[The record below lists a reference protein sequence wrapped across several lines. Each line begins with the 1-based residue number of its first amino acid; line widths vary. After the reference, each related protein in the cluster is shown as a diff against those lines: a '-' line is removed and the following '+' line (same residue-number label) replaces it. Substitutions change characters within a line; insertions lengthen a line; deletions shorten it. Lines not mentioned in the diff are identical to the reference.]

1 MTRLPPKSTL
11 SPYTTLFRS
20 GANDRRIS
28 RFENQHPVPNGMS
41 YNSYLL
47 LDEKT
52 VLLDT
57 VDKAVGDLFLENLHA
72 ALKGRELDYLII
84 HHMEPDHCALIPRI
98 LELYPQV
105 KVAGSQK
112 TFGMIQQFFGLDL
125 AERAMVMKESD
136 TLATGRHT
144 LRFLMAPMVHW
155 PEVMVTYDETNKWLF
170 TADAFGTFGAINGN
184 LYADE
189 YNVDFD
195 LLPELRRYYTN
206 VVGKYGRQVLAL
218 LEKVAKLEVEMILPL
233 HGPILRQD
241 LDYYFDKYNKWASY
255 TPEEKGIV
263 IAYGSIYGN
272 TEKAAELLAA
282 KLADRGE
289 KNILVYDVSAWHPS
303 YILSE
308 SFRFDR
314 LVFAC
319 STYNMEIFPSMEM
332 LLLELKGHNMQNR
345 AVAVIENG
353 SWAPQSGKK
362 MREILAEM
370 KDMRLLESEISIR
383 SAMKAA
389 DEEALDA
396 LADLIVAA

>member
-1 MTRLPPKSTL
+1 MQNIRKISDDLL
-11 SPYTTLFRS
+11 YI

-28 RFENQHPVPNGMS
+28 RFENQHPVPNGMA

-52 VLLDT
+52 VLFDT
-57 VDKAVGDLFLENLHA
+57 VDKAVGELFLENLRVG
-72 ALKGRELDYLII
+72 LDGRGLDYLIVQ
-84 HHMEPDHCALIPRI
+84 HMEPDHCALIPRI
-98 LELYPQV
+98 LERYPHV
-105 KVAGSQK
+105 KVIGSQK

-125 AERAMVMKESD
+125 AERAMVMKEGD
-136 TLATGRHT
+136 TLQTGAHT

-155 PEVMVTYDETNKWLF
+155 PEVMVIYDETSKRLF
-170 TADAFGTFGAINGN
+170 SADAFGAFGAINGN

-195 LLPELRRYYTN
+195 LLSEARRYYTN
-206 VVGKYGRQVLAL
+206 IVGKYGRQVLAL

-241 LDYYFDKYNKWASY
+241 FHYYIEKYSKWASY

-282 KLADRGE
+282 KLADRGQ
-289 KNILVYDVSAWHPS
+289 KNIVVFDVSAWHPS

-308 SFRFDR
+308 CFRFDR
-314 LVFAC
+314 LVFA
-319 STYNMEIFPSMEM
+319 SATYNMEIYPPMET

-362 MREILAEM
+362 MRELLAEM
-370 KDMRLLESEISIR
+370 KDMRILESEISIK
-383 SAMKAA
+383 SAMAAA
-389 DEEALDA
+389 DAEALDA
-396 LADLIVAA
+396 LVELIVAA

>member
-1 MTRLPPKSTL
+1 MHNIRKITDDLI
-11 SPYTTLFRS
+11 YI
-20 GANDRRIS
+20 GANDRRIT

-57 VDKAVGDLFLENLHA
+57 VDKAVGELFLENLHV
-72 ALKGRELDYLII
+72 ALSGRSLDYMVIQ
-84 HHMEPDHCALIPRI
+84 HMEPDHCALIPRI
-98 LELYPQV
+98 LELHPQV
-105 KVAGSQK
+105 RVVGSQK

-125 AERAMVMKESD
+125 ADRAMVMKEND
-136 TLATGRHT
+136 TLQTGTHT

-155 PEVMVTYDETNKWLF
+155 PEVMVTYDETGKRLF
-170 TADAFGTFGAINGN
+170 SADAFGAFGAVNGN

-195 LLPELRRYYTN
+195 LLPEARRYYTN
-206 VVGKYGRQVLAL
+206 IVGKYGRQVLAL
-218 LEKVAKLEVEMILPL
+218 LEKVAKLEIEMILPL

-241 LDYYFDKYNKWASY
+241 LHYYVEKYSKWASY

-289 KNILVYDVSAWHPS
+289 KNIVVYDVSAWHPS

-308 SFRFDR
+308 CFRFDR
-314 LVFAC
+314 LVFAS
-319 STYNMEIFPSMEM
+319 STYNTEIFPSMEM

-362 MREILAEM
+362 MRELLGQM
-370 KDMRLLESEISIR
+370 KDMRVLESEISIR
-383 SAMKAA
+383 SAMTAPDA
-389 DEEALDA
+389 EALDA
-396 LADLIVAA
+396 LVELIVAA

>member
-1 MTRLPPKSTL
+1 MHNIRKITDDLISI
-11 SPYTTLFRS
+11 
-20 GANDRRIS
+20 GANDRRIT

-57 VDKAVGDLFLENLHA
+57 VDKAVGELFLENLEA
-72 ALKGRELDYLII
+72 ALNGRELDYLII
-84 HHMEPDHCALIPRI
+84 QHMEPDHCALIPRI
-98 LELYPQV
+98 LELYPQA
-105 KVAGSQK
+105 KVLGSQK
-112 TFGMIQQFFGLDL
+112 TFVMIQQFFGLDL
-125 AERAMVMKESD
+125 ADRAMVMKEND
-136 TLATGRHT
+136 TLTTGVHT

-155 PEVMVTYDETNKWLF
+155 PEVMVTYDETSKRLF
-170 TADAFGTFGAINGN
+170 TADAFGAFGAVDGN
-184 LYADE
+184 QYADE
-189 YNVDFD
+189 YNVDTD
-195 LLPELRRYYTN
+195 LLPEARRYYTN
-206 VVGKYGRQVLAL
+206 IVGKYGRQVMSL
-218 LEKVAKLEVEMILPL
+218 LEKISHLEIEMILPL

-241 LDYYFDKYNKWASY
+241 LHYYIEKYTKWASY

-289 KNILVYDVSAWHPS
+289 KNIVVYDVSAWHPS

-308 SFRFDR
+308 CFRFDR
-314 LVFAC
+314 FVFAC
-319 STYNMEIFPSMEM
+319 STYNMEIYPPMEM

-345 AVAVIENG
+345 TVAVIENG

-362 MREILAEM
+362 IREILAEM
-370 KDMRLLESEISIR
+370 KDMRVLESEITIK
-383 SAMKAA
+383 SAMTAA

-396 LADLIVAA
+396 LADMIAKA

>member
-1 MTRLPPKSTL
+1 MHNIRKITEDLI
-11 SPYTTLFRS
+11 YI
-20 GANDRRIS
+20 GANDRRIT
-28 RFENQHPVPNGMS
+28 RFENLHPVPNGMS

-57 VDKAVGDLFLENLHA
+57 VDKEVGDLFLENLHA
-72 ALKGRELDYLII
+72 ALKGRALDYMII
-84 HHMEPDHCALIPRI
+84 QHMEPDHCALIPRI

-125 AERAMVMKESD
+125 AERAMVMKEGD
-136 TLATGRHT
+136 TLATGVHT

-241 LDYYFDKYNKWASY
+241 WHYYIDKYSKWASY

-289 KNILVYDVSAWHPS
+289 KNIVVYDVSAWHFS

-308 SFRFDR
+308 CFRFDR

-319 STYNMEIFPSMEM
+319 STYNTEIYPPMET

-353 SWAPQSGKK
+353 TWAPQSGKK
-362 MREILAEM
+362 MRELLGQM
-370 KDMRLLESEISIR
+370 KDMRVLDSEISIR
-383 SAMKAA
+383 SAMTAA

-396 LADLIVAA
+396 LAELIVAA

>member
-1 MTRLPPKSTL
+1 MHNIRKITEDLI
-11 SPYTTLFRS
+11 YI
-20 GANDRRIS
+20 GANDRRIT
-28 RFENQHPVPNGMS
+28 RFENLHPVPNGMS

-57 VDKAVGDLFLENLHA
+57 VDKEVGDLFLENLHA

-218 LEKVAKLEVEMILPL
+218 LEKVAKLEVGMILPL

-241 LDYYFDKYNKWASY
+241 RHYYIDKYSKWASY

-289 KNILVYDVSAWHPS
+289 KNIVVYDVSAWHFS

-308 SFRFDR
+308 CFRFDR

-319 STYNMEIFPSMEM
+319 STYNTEIYPPMET

-353 SWAPQSGKK
+353 TWAPQSGKK
-362 MREILAEM
+362 MRELLGQM
-370 KDMRLLESEISIR
+370 KDMRVLDSEISIR
-383 SAMKAA
+383 SAMTAV

-396 LADLIVAA
+396 LAELIVAA

>member
-1 MTRLPPKSTL
+1 MHNIRKITDDLT
-11 SPYTTLFRS
+11 YI
-20 GANDRRIS
+20 GANDRRIT

-241 LDYYFDKYNKWASY
+241 LDYYIDKYNKWASY

>member
-1 MTRLPPKSTL
+1 MHNIRKITEDLI
-11 SPYTTLFRS
+11 YI
-20 GANDRRIS
+20 GANDRRVS

-72 ALKGRELDYLII
+72 ALKGRALDYMII
-84 HHMEPDHCALIPRI
+84 QHMEPDHCALIPRI
-98 LELYPQV
+98 IELYPQV
-105 KVAGSQK
+105 TVVGSQK

-125 AERAMVMKESD
+125 AERAMVMKEGD
-136 TLATGRHT
+136 TLQTGAHT

-155 PEVMVTYDETNKWLF
+155 PEVMVTYDETSKWLF
-170 TADAFGTFGAINGN
+170 SADAFGAFGAINGN

-195 LLPELRRYYTN
+195 LMPEVRRYYTN
-206 VVGKYGRQVLAL
+206 IVGKYGRQVLAL
-218 LEKVAKLEVEMILPL
+218 LEKIAKLDIQMILSL

-241 LDYYFDKYNKWASY
+241 MHYYIDKYSKWASY

-289 KNILVYDVSAWHPS
+289 KNIVVYDVSAWHFS

-308 SFRFDR
+308 CFRFDR
-314 LVFAC
+314 LVFAS
-319 STYNMEIFPSMEM
+319 STYNMEIFPPMEN

-362 MREILAEM
+362 MRQLLAEM
-370 KDMRLLESEISIR
+370 KDMRVLESEITIK
-383 SAMKAA
+383 SAMTPA
-389 DEEALDA
+389 DDEALGA
-396 LADLIVAA
+396 LAELIAAA

>member
-1 MTRLPPKSTL
+1 MHNIRKITEDLI
-11 SPYTTLFRS
+11 YI

-72 ALKGRELDYLII
+72 ALKGRALDYMII
-84 HHMEPDHCALIPRI
+84 QHMEPDHCALIPRI
-98 LELYPQV
+98 IELYPQV
-105 KVAGSQK
+105 TVVGSQK

-125 AERAMVMKESD
+125 AERAMVMKEGD
-136 TLATGRHT
+136 TLQTGAHT

-155 PEVMVTYDETNKWLF
+155 PEVMVTYDETSKWLF
-170 TADAFGTFGAINGN
+170 SADAFGAFGAINGN

-189 YNVDFD
+189 YDVDFD
-195 LLPELRRYYTN
+195 LMPEVRRYYTN
-206 VVGKYGRQVLAL
+206 IVGKYGRQVLAL
-218 LEKVAKLEVEMILPL
+218 LEKIAKLDIQMILSL

-241 LDYYFDKYNKWASY
+241 MHYYIEKYGKWASY

-289 KNILVYDVSAWHPS
+289 KNIVVYDLSAWHFS
-303 YILSE
+303 YILSDC
-308 SFRFDR
+308 FRFDR
-314 LVFAC
+314 LVFAS
-319 STYNMEIFPSMEM
+319 STYNMEIFPPMEN

-353 SWAPQSGKK
+353 TWAPQSGKK
-362 MREILAEM
+362 MRQLLAEM
-370 KDMRLLESEISIR
+370 KDMRVLESEITIK
-383 SAMKAA
+383 SAMTPA
-389 DEEALDA
+389 DDKALD
-396 LADLIVAA
+396 DLVELIIAA

>member
-1 MTRLPPKSTL
+1 MHNIRKITEDLI
-11 SPYTTLFRS
+11 YI

-72 ALKGRELDYLII
+72 ALKGRALDYMII
-84 HHMEPDHCALIPRI
+84 QHMEPDHCALIPRI
-98 LELYPQV
+98 IELYPQV
-105 KVAGSQK
+105 TVVGSQK

-125 AERAMVMKESD
+125 AERAMVMKEGD
-136 TLATGRHT
+136 TLQTGAHT

-155 PEVMVTYDETNKWLF
+155 PEVMVTYDETSKWLF
-170 TADAFGTFGAINGN
+170 SADAFGAFGAINGN

-189 YNVDFD
+189 YDVDFD
-195 LLPELRRYYTN
+195 LMPEVRRYYTN
-206 VVGKYGRQVLAL
+206 IVGKYGRQVLAL
-218 LEKVAKLEVEMILPL
+218 LEKIAKLDIQMILSL

-241 LDYYFDKYNKWASY
+241 MHYYIDKYSKWASY

-289 KNILVYDVSAWHPS
+289 KNIVVYDVSAWHFS

-308 SFRFDR
+308 CFRFDR
-314 LVFAC
+314 LVFAS
-319 STYNMEIFPSMEM
+319 STYNMEIYPPMEN

-353 SWAPQSGKK
+353 TWAPQSGKK
-362 MREILAEM
+362 MRQLLAEM
-370 KDMRLLESEISIR
+370 KDMRVLESEITIK
-383 SAMKAA
+383 SAMTPA
-389 DEEALDA
+389 DDKALD
-396 LADLIVAA
+396 DLVELIIVA

>member
-1 MTRLPPKSTL
+1 MHNIRKITEDLI
-11 SPYTTLFRS
+11 YI

-57 VDKAVGDLFLENLHA
+57 VDMAVGDLFLENLHA
-72 ALKGRELDYLII
+72 ALKGRALDYMII
-84 HHMEPDHCALIPRI
+84 QHMEPDHCALIPRI
-98 LELYPQV
+98 IELYPQV
-105 KVAGSQK
+105 TVVGSQK

-125 AERAMVMKESD
+125 AERAMVMKEGD
-136 TLATGRHT
+136 TLQTGAHT

-155 PEVMVTYDETNKWLF
+155 PEVMVTYDETSKWLF
-170 TADAFGTFGAINGN
+170 SADAFGAFGAINGN

-189 YNVDFD
+189 YDVDFD
-195 LLPELRRYYTN
+195 LMTEVRRYYTN
-206 VVGKYGRQVLAL
+206 IVGKYGRQVLAL
-218 LEKVAKLEVEMILPL
+218 LEKIAKLDIQMILSL

-241 LDYYFDKYNKWASY
+241 MHYYIDKYSKWASY

-289 KNILVYDVSAWHPS
+289 KNIVVYDLSAWHFS

-308 SFRFDR
+308 CFRFDR
-314 LVFAC
+314 LVFAS
-319 STYNMEIFPSMEM
+319 STYNMEIFPPMEN

-353 SWAPQSGKK
+353 TWAPQSGKK
-362 MREILAEM
+362 MRQLLAEM
-370 KDMRLLESEISIR
+370 KDMRVLESEITIK
-383 SAMKAA
+383 SAMTPA
-389 DEEALDA
+389 DDKALD
-396 LADLIVAA
+396 DLVELIIAA

>member
-1 MTRLPPKSTL
+1 MHNLRKITDDLI
-11 SPYTTLFRS
+11 YI

-57 VDKAVGDLFLENLHA
+57 VDKAVGEIFMENLRV
-72 ALKGRELDYLII
+72 ALNGRELDYMII
-84 HHMEPDHCALIPRI
+84 QHMEPDHCALIPRI
-98 LELYPQV
+98 LKLYPQV
-105 KVAGSQK
+105 TVVGSQK

-125 AERAMVMKESD
+125 VERAMVMKEGD
-136 TLATGRHT
+136 TLETGAHT

-155 PEVMVTYDETNKWLF
+155 PEVMLTYDETGKRLF
-170 TADAFGTFGAINGN
+170 SADAFGAFGAINGN

-195 LLPELRRYYTN
+195 LLPEARRYYTN
-206 VVGKYGRQVLAL
+206 IVGKYGRQVLAL
-218 LEKVAKLEVEMILPL
+218 LEKIAKLEIEMILPL
-233 HGPILRQD
+233 HGPILRQN
-241 LDYYFDKYNKWASY
+241 LHYYIEKFSKWASY

-289 KNILVYDVSAWHPS
+289 KNIVVYDVSAWHPS

-308 SFRFDR
+308 CFRFDR
-314 LVFAC
+314 LVFAS
-319 STYNMEIFPSMEM
+319 STYNMEIYPPMEN
-332 LLLELKGHNMQNR
+332 LLLELKGHNMQKR

-362 MREILAEM
+362 IRELLGQM
-370 KDMRLLESEISIR
+370 KDMRVLESEISIR
-383 SAMKAA
+383 SAMTAA
-389 DEEALDA
+389 DAGAIDA
-396 LADLIVAA
+396 LVELIIAA

>member
-1 MTRLPPKSTL
+1 MHNIRKITDDLT
-11 SPYTTLFRS
+11 YI
-20 GANDRRIS
+20 GANDRRIT

-189 YNVDFD
+189 YNMDFD

-345 AVAVIENG
+345 VVAVIENG

>member
-1 MTRLPPKSTL
+1 MHNIRKITDDLT
-11 SPYTTLFRS
+11 YI
-20 GANDRRIS
+20 GANDRRIT

-206 VVGKYGRQVLAL
+206 VVGKYGRHVLAL

-345 AVAVIENG
+345 VVAVIENG

>member
-1 MTRLPPKSTL
+1 MHNIRKITEDLI
-11 SPYTTLFRS
+11 YI

-72 ALKGRELDYLII
+72 ALKGRALDYMII
-84 HHMEPDHCALIPRI
+84 QHMEPDHCALIPRI
-98 LELYPQV
+98 IELYPQV
-105 KVAGSQK
+105 TVVGSQK

-125 AERAMVMKESD
+125 AERAMVMKEGD
-136 TLATGRHT
+136 TLQTGAHT

-155 PEVMVTYDETNKWLF
+155 PEVMVTYDETSKWLF
-170 TADAFGTFGAINGN
+170 SADAFGAFGAINGN

-195 LLPELRRYYTN
+195 LMPEVRRYYTN
-206 VVGKYGRQVLAL
+206 IVGKYGRQVLAL
-218 LEKVAKLEVEMILPL
+218 LEKIAKLDIQMILSL

-241 LDYYFDKYNKWASY
+241 MHYYIDKYSKWASY

-289 KNILVYDVSAWHPS
+289 KNIVVYDVSAWHFS

-308 SFRFDR
+308 CFRFDR
-314 LVFAC
+314 LVFAS
-319 STYNMEIFPSMEM
+319 STYNMEIFPPMEN

-362 MREILAEM
+362 MRQLLAEM
-370 KDMRLLESEISIR
+370 KDMRVLESEITIK
-383 SAMKAA
+383 SAMTPA
-389 DEEALDA
+389 DDKALDA
-396 LADLIVAA
+396 LVELIIAA

>member
-1 MTRLPPKSTL
+1 MHNIRKITDDLT
-11 SPYTTLFRS
+11 YI
-20 GANDRRIS
+20 GANDRRIT

>member
-1 MTRLPPKSTL
+1 MHNIRKITEDLI
-11 SPYTTLFRS
+11 YI
-20 GANDRRIS
+20 GANDRRIT
-28 RFENQHPVPNGMS
+28 RFENLHPVPNGMS

-57 VDKAVGDLFLENLHA
+57 VDKEVGDLFLENLNA
-72 ALKGRELDYLII
+72 ALKGRELDYMII
-84 HHMEPDHCALIPRI
+84 QHMEPDHCALIPRI

-125 AERAMVMKESD
+125 AERAMVMKEGD
-136 TLATGRHT
+136 TLATGVHT

-218 LEKVAKLEVEMILPL
+218 LEKVAKLEVGMILPL

-289 KNILVYDVSAWHPS
+289 KNILVYDVSAWHFS

-308 SFRFDR
+308 CFRFDR

-319 STYNMEIFPSMEM
+319 STYNTEIYPPMET

-345 AVAVIENG
+345 AVAIIENG
-353 SWAPQSGKK
+353 TWAPQSGKK
-362 MREILAEM
+362 MRELLGQM
-370 KDMRLLESEISIR
+370 KDMRVLEREISIR
-383 SAMKAA
+383 SAMTAA

-396 LADLIVAA
+396 LAELIVAA

>member
-1 MTRLPPKSTL
+1 MHNIRKITEDLI
-11 SPYTTLFRS
+11 YI

-72 ALKGRELDYLII
+72 ALKGRALDYMII
-84 HHMEPDHCALIPRI
+84 QHMEPDHCALIPRI
-98 LELYPQV
+98 IELYPQV
-105 KVAGSQK
+105 TVVGSQK

-125 AERAMVMKESD
+125 AERAMVMKEGD
-136 TLATGRHT
+136 TLQTGAHT

-155 PEVMVTYDETNKWLF
+155 PEVMVTYDETSKWLF
-170 TADAFGTFGAINGN
+170 SADAFGAFGAINGN

-189 YNVDFD
+189 YDVDFD
-195 LLPELRRYYTN
+195 LMPEVRRYYTN
-206 VVGKYGRQVLAL
+206 IVGKYGRQVLAL
-218 LEKVAKLEVEMILPL
+218 LEKIAKLDIQMILSL

-241 LDYYFDKYNKWASY
+241 MHYYIEKYSKWASY

-289 KNILVYDVSAWHPS
+289 KNIVVYDLSAWHFS
-303 YILSE
+303 YILSDC
-308 SFRFDR
+308 FRFDR
-314 LVFAC
+314 LVFAS
-319 STYNMEIFPSMEM
+319 STYNMEIFPPMEN

-353 SWAPQSGKK
+353 TWAPQSGKK
-362 MREILAEM
+362 MRQLLAEM
-370 KDMRLLESEISIR
+370 KDMRVLESEITIK
-383 SAMKAA
+383 SAMTPA
-389 DEEALDA
+389 DDKALD
-396 LADLIVAA
+396 DLVELIIAA

>member
-1 MTRLPPKSTL
+1 MHNIRKITEDLI
-11 SPYTTLFRS
+11 YI

-72 ALKGRELDYLII
+72 ALKGRALDYMII
-84 HHMEPDHCALIPRI
+84 QHMEPDHCALIPRI
-98 LELYPQV
+98 IELYPQV
-105 KVAGSQK
+105 TVVGSQK

-125 AERAMVMKESD
+125 AERAMVMKEGD
-136 TLATGRHT
+136 TLQTGAHT

-155 PEVMVTYDETNKWLF
+155 PEVMVTYDETSKWLF
-170 TADAFGTFGAINGN
+170 SADAFGAFGAINGN

-189 YNVDFD
+189 YDVDFD
-195 LLPELRRYYTN
+195 LMPEVRRYYTN
-206 VVGKYGRQVLAL
+206 IVGKYGRQVLAL
-218 LEKVAKLEVEMILPL
+218 LEKIAKLDIQMILSL

-241 LDYYFDKYNKWASY
+241 MHYYIDKYSKWASY

-289 KNILVYDVSAWHPS
+289 KNIVVYDVSAWHFS

-308 SFRFDR
+308 CFRFDR
-314 LVFAC
+314 LVFAS
-319 STYNMEIFPSMEM
+319 STYNMEIFPPMEN

-353 SWAPQSGKK
+353 TWAPQSGKK
-362 MREILAEM
+362 MRQLLAEM
-370 KDMRLLESEISIR
+370 KDMRVLESEITIK
-383 SAMKAA
+383 SAMTPA
-389 DEEALDA
+389 DDKALD
-396 LADLIVAA
+396 DLVELIIAA

>member
-1 MTRLPPKSTL
+1 MHNIRKITDDLISI
-11 SPYTTLFRS
+11 
-20 GANDRRIS
+20 GANDRRIT

-57 VDKAVGDLFLENLHA
+57 VDKAVGELFLENLEA
-72 ALKGRELDYLII
+72 ALNGRELDYLII
-84 HHMEPDHCALIPRI
+84 QHMEPDHCALIPRI
-98 LELYPQV
+98 LELYPQA
-105 KVAGSQK
+105 KVLGSQK
-112 TFGMIQQFFGLDL
+112 TFVMIQQFFGLDL
-125 AERAMVMKESD
+125 ADRAMVMKEND
-136 TLATGRHT
+136 TLTTGVHT

-155 PEVMVTYDETNKWLF
+155 PEVMVTYDETSKRLF
-170 TADAFGTFGAINGN
+170 TADAFGAFGAVDGN
-184 LYADE
+184 QYADE
-189 YNVDFD
+189 YNVDID
-195 LLPELRRYYTN
+195 LLPEARRYYTN
-206 VVGKYGRQVLAL
+206 IVGKYGRQVMSL
-218 LEKVAKLEVEMILPL
+218 LEKISHLEIEMILPL

-241 LDYYFDKYNKWASY
+241 LHYYIEKYTKWASY

-289 KNILVYDVSAWHPS
+289 KNIVVYDVSAWHPS

-308 SFRFDR
+308 CFRFDR
-314 LVFAC
+314 FVFAC
-319 STYNMEIFPSMEM
+319 STYNMEIYPPMEM

-345 AVAVIENG
+345 TVAVIENG

-362 MREILAEM
+362 IREILAEM
-370 KDMRLLESEISIR
+370 KDMRVLESEITIK
-383 SAMKAA
+383 SAMTAA

-396 LADLIVAA
+396 LADMIAKA

>member
-1 MTRLPPKSTL
+1 MHNIRKITDDLT
-11 SPYTTLFRS
+11 YI
-20 GANDRRIS
+20 GANDRRIT

-218 LEKVAKLEVEMILPL
+218 LEKVAKLEVEVILPL

-241 LDYYFDKYNKWASY
+241 LDYYIDKYNKWASY

-272 TEKAAELLAA
+272 TEKTAELLAA

>member
-1 MTRLPPKSTL
+1 MHNIRKITEDLI
-11 SPYTTLFRS
+11 YI

-72 ALKGRELDYLII
+72 ALKGRALDYMII
-84 HHMEPDHCALIPRI
+84 QHMEPDHCALIPRI
-98 LELYPQV
+98 IELYPQV
-105 KVAGSQK
+105 TVVGSQK

-125 AERAMVMKESD
+125 AQRAMVMKEGD
-136 TLATGRHT
+136 TLQTGAHT

-155 PEVMVTYDETNKWLF
+155 PEVMVTYDETSKWLF
-170 TADAFGTFGAINGN
+170 SADAFGAFGAINGN

-189 YNVDFD
+189 YDVDFD
-195 LLPELRRYYTN
+195 LMPEVRRYYTN
-206 VVGKYGRQVLAL
+206 IVGKYGRQVLAL
-218 LEKVAKLEVEMILPL
+218 LEKIAKLDIQMILSL

-241 LDYYFDKYNKWASY
+241 MHYYIEKYSKWASY

-289 KNILVYDVSAWHPS
+289 KNIVVYDLSAWHFS
-303 YILSE
+303 YILSDC
-308 SFRFDR
+308 FRLDR
-314 LVFAC
+314 LVFAS
-319 STYNMEIFPSMEM
+319 STYNMEIFPPMEN

-353 SWAPQSGKK
+353 TWAPQSGKK
-362 MREILAEM
+362 MRQLLAEM
-370 KDMRLLESEISIR
+370 KDMRVLESEITIK
-383 SAMKAA
+383 SAMTPA
-389 DEEALDA
+389 DDKALD
-396 LADLIVAA
+396 DLVELIIAA

>member
-1 MTRLPPKSTL
+1 MHNIRKITDDLT
-11 SPYTTLFRS
+11 YI
-20 GANDRRIS
+20 GANDRRIT

-84 HHMEPDHCALIPRI
+84 QHMEPDHCALIPRI

-105 KVAGSQK
+105 KVAGNQK

-218 LEKVAKLEVEMILPL
+218 LEKVAKLEVEVILPL

-272 TEKAAELLAA
+272 TEKTAELLAA

-303 YILSE
+303 YLLSE

>member
-1 MTRLPPKSTL
+1 MHNIRKITEDLI
-11 SPYTTLFRS
+11 YI
-20 GANDRRIS
+20 GANDRRIT
-28 RFENQHPVPNGMS
+28 RFENLHPVPNGMS

-72 ALKGRELDYLII
+72 ALKGRALDYMII
-84 HHMEPDHCALIPRI
+84 QHMEPDHCALIPRI

-125 AERAMVMKESD
+125 AERAMVMKEGD
-136 TLATGRHT
+136 TLATGVHT

-184 LYADE
+184 LFADE

-241 LDYYFDKYNKWASY
+241 WHYYIDKYSKWASY

-289 KNILVYDVSAWHPS
+289 KNILVYDVSAWHFS

-308 SFRFDR
+308 CFRFDR

-319 STYNMEIFPSMEM
+319 STYNTEIYPPMET

-345 AVAVIENG
+345 AVAIIENG
-353 SWAPQSGKK
+353 TWAPQSGKK
-362 MREILAEM
+362 MRELLGQM
-370 KDMRLLESEISIR
+370 KDMRVLDSEISIR

-396 LADLIVAA
+396 LAELIVAA

>member
-1 MTRLPPKSTL
+1 MHNIRKITEDLI
-11 SPYTTLFRS
+11 YI

-72 ALKGRELDYLII
+72 ALKGRALDYMII
-84 HHMEPDHCALIPRI
+84 QHMEPDHCALIPRI
-98 LELYPQV
+98 IELYPQV
-105 KVAGSQK
+105 TVVGSQK

-125 AERAMVMKESD
+125 AERAMVMKEGD
-136 TLATGRHT
+136 TLQTGAHT

-155 PEVMVTYDETNKWLF
+155 PEVMVTYDETSKWLF
-170 TADAFGTFGAINGN
+170 SADAFGAFGAINGN

-189 YNVDFD
+189 YDVDFD
-195 LLPELRRYYTN
+195 LMPEVRRYYTN
-206 VVGKYGRQVLAL
+206 IVGKYGRQVLAL
-218 LEKVAKLEVEMILPL
+218 LEKIAKLDIQMILSL

-241 LDYYFDKYNKWASY
+241 MHYYIDKYSKWASY

-272 TEKAAELLAA
+272 TEKVAELLAA

-289 KNILVYDVSAWHPS
+289 KNIVVYDLSAWHFS
-303 YILSE
+303 YILSDC
-308 SFRFDR
+308 FRFDR
-314 LVFAC
+314 LVFAS
-319 STYNMEIFPSMEM
+319 STYNLEIYPPMEN

-353 SWAPQSGKK
+353 TWAPQSGKK
-362 MREILAEM
+362 MRQLLAEM
-370 KDMRLLESEISIR
+370 KDMRVLESEITIK
-383 SAMKAA
+383 SAMTPA
-389 DEEALDA
+389 DDKALDA
-396 LADLIVAA
+396 LVELIIAA

>member
-1 MTRLPPKSTL
+1 MQNIRKITDDLI
-11 SPYTTLFRS
+11 YI

-41 YNSYLL
+41 YNSFLL

-57 VDKAVGDLFLENLHA
+57 VDKAVGELFLENLHV
-72 ALKGRELDYLII
+72 ALDGRELDYMII
-84 HHMEPDHCALIPRI
+84 QHMEPDHCALIPRI
-98 LELYPQV
+98 LELYPKVQV
-105 KVAGSQK
+105 VGSQK
-112 TFGMIQQFFGLDL
+112 TFMMIQQFFGLDL
-125 AERAMVMKESD
+125 AERAMVMKEGD
-136 TLATGRHT
+136 TLNTGAHT

-155 PEVMVTYDETNKWLF
+155 PEVMVTYDETSKWLF
-170 TADAFGTFGAINGN
+170 TADAFGAFGAINGN

-206 VVGKYGRQVLAL
+206 IVGKYGRQVLAL

-241 LDYYFDKYNKWASY
+241 LHYYIDKYSKWASY

-303 YILSE
+303 YILSDC
-308 SFRFDR
+308 FRFDR

-319 STYNMEIFPSMEM
+319 STYNMEIFPPMEM

-362 MREILAEM
+362 MRELLAEM
-370 KDMRLLESEISIR
+370 KDMRVLESEISIR
-383 SAMKAA
+383 SAMTAA
-389 DEEALDA
+389 DTEALDA
-396 LADLIVAA
+396 LVDLIAAA

>member
-1 MTRLPPKSTL
+1 MHNIRKITEDLI
-11 SPYTTLFRS
+11 YI

-72 ALKGRELDYLII
+72 ALNGRALDYMII
-84 HHMEPDHCALIPRI
+84 QHMEPDHCALIPRI
-98 LELYPQV
+98 IELYPQV
-105 KVAGSQK
+105 TVVGSQK

-125 AERAMVMKESD
+125 AERAMVMKEGD
-136 TLATGRHT
+136 TLQTGAHT

-155 PEVMVTYDETNKWLF
+155 PEVMVTYDETSKWLF
-170 TADAFGTFGAINGN
+170 SADAFGDFGAINGN

-189 YNVDFD
+189 YDVDFD
-195 LLPELRRYYTN
+195 LMPEVRRYYTN
-206 VVGKYGRQVLAL
+206 IVGKYGRQVLAL
-218 LEKVAKLEVEMILPL
+218 LEKITKLDIQMILSL

-241 LDYYFDKYNKWASY
+241 MHYYIEKYSKWASY
-255 TPEEKGIV
+255 TPEERGIV

-272 TEKAAELLAA
+272 TEIAAELLAA

-289 KNILVYDVSAWHPS
+289 KNIVIYDVSAWHFS

-308 SFRFDR
+308 CFRFDR
-314 LVFAC
+314 LVFAS
-319 STYNMEIFPSMEM
+319 STYNMEIYPPMEN

-362 MREILAEM
+362 MRQLLAEM
-370 KDMRLLESEISIR
+370 KDMRVLESEITIK
-383 SAMKAA
+383 SAMTPA
-389 DEEALDA
+389 DDEALDA
-396 LADLIVAA
+396 LVELIIAA

>member
-1 MTRLPPKSTL
+1 MHNIRKITEDLI
-11 SPYTTLFRS
+11 YI

-57 VDKAVGDLFLENLHA
+57 VDKEVGDLFLENLNA
-72 ALKGRELDYLII
+72 ALKGRELDYMII
-84 HHMEPDHCALIPRI
+84 QHMEPDHCALIPRI

-125 AERAMVMKESD
+125 AERAMVMIEGD
-136 TLATGRHT
+136 TLATGVHT

-218 LEKVAKLEVEMILPL
+218 LEKVAKLEVGMILPL

-289 KNILVYDVSAWHPS
+289 KNILVYDVSAWHFS

-308 SFRFDR
+308 CFRFDR

-319 STYNMEIFPSMEM
+319 STYNTEIYPPMET

-345 AVAVIENG
+345 AVAIIENG
-353 SWAPQSGKK
+353 TWAPQSGKK
-362 MREILAEM
+362 MRELLGQM
-370 KDMRLLESEISIR
+370 KDMRVLEREISIR
-383 SAMKAA
+383 SAMTAA

-396 LADLIVAA
+396 LAELIVAA

>member
-1 MTRLPPKSTL
+1 VKEENMHNIRKISDDLV
-11 SPYTTLFRS
+11 YI
-20 GANDRRIS
+20 GANDRHIS

-57 VDKAVGDLFLENLHA
+57 VDKAVGELFLENLHEG
-72 ALKGRELDYLII
+72 LNGRELDYMII
-84 HHMEPDHCALIPRI
+84 QHMEPDHCALIPRI
-98 LELYPQV
+98 LLLYPNV
-105 KVAGSQK
+105 KVVGSQK

-125 AERAMVMKESD
+125 AERAMVMKEND
-136 TLATGRHT
+136 ILETGKHT

-155 PEVMVTYDETNKWLF
+155 PEVMVTYDETGKRLF
-170 TADAFGTFGAINGN
+170 SADAFGAFGAINGN

-195 LLPELRRYYTN
+195 LLPEARRYYTN
-206 VVGKYGRQVLAL
+206 IVGKYGRQVLAL
-218 LEKVAKLEVEMILPL
+218 LEKITKLEIEMILPL

-241 LDYYFDKYNKWASY
+241 LHYYIEKYSKWASY

-289 KNILVYDVSAWHPS
+289 KNIVVYDVSAWHPS

-308 SFRFDR
+308 CFRFDR
-314 LVFAC
+314 LVFAS
-319 STYNMEIFPSMEM
+319 STYNMEIYPPMET

-345 AVAVIENG
+345 SVAVIENG

-362 MREILAEM
+362 IRELMAEM
-370 KDMRLLESEISIR
+370 KEMRVLESEITIK
-383 SAMKAA
+383 SAMTAA
-389 DEEALDA
+389 DSEALDA
-396 LADLIVAA
+396 LVELISAA

>member
-1 MTRLPPKSTL
+1 MHNIRKITEDLI
-11 SPYTTLFRS
+11 YI

-72 ALKGRELDYLII
+72 ALKGRALDYMII
-84 HHMEPDHCALIPRI
+84 QHMEPDHCALIPRI
-98 LELYPQV
+98 IELYPQV
-105 KVAGSQK
+105 TVVGSQK

-125 AERAMVMKESD
+125 AERAMVMKEGD
-136 TLATGRHT
+136 TLQTGAHT

-155 PEVMVTYDETNKWLF
+155 PEVMVTYDETSKWLF
-170 TADAFGTFGAINGN
+170 SADAFGAFGAINGN

-189 YNVDFD
+189 YDVDFD
-195 LLPELRRYYTN
+195 LMPEVRRYYTN
-206 VVGKYGRQVLAL
+206 IVGKYGRQVLAL
-218 LEKVAKLEVEMILPL
+218 LEKIAKLDIQMILSL

-241 LDYYFDKYNKWASY
+241 MHYYIDKYSKWASY

-289 KNILVYDVSAWHPS
+289 KNIVVYDLSAWHFS

-308 SFRFDR
+308 CFRFDR
-314 LVFAC
+314 LVFAS
-319 STYNMEIFPSMEM
+319 STYNMEIFPPMEN

-353 SWAPQSGKK
+353 TWAPQSGKK
-362 MREILAEM
+362 MRQLLAEM
-370 KDMRLLESEISIR
+370 KDMRVLESEITIK
-383 SAMKAA
+383 SAMTPA
-389 DEEALDA
+389 DDKALD
-396 LADLIVAA
+396 DLVELIIAA

>member
-1 MTRLPPKSTL
+1 MHNIRKITDVLL
-11 SPYTTLFRS
+11 YI
-20 GANDRRIS
+20 GANDRRIT

-57 VDKAVGDLFLENLHA
+57 VDKAVGELFLENLHV
-72 ALKGRELDYLII
+72 ALSGRSLDYMVIQ
-84 HHMEPDHCALIPRI
+84 HMEPDHCALIPRI
-98 LELYPQV
+98 LELHPQV
-105 KVAGSQK
+105 RVVGSQK

-125 AERAMVMKESD
+125 ADRAMVMKEND
-136 TLATGRHT
+136 TLQTGTHT

-155 PEVMVTYDETNKWLF
+155 PEVMVTYDETGKRLF
-170 TADAFGTFGAINGN
+170 SADAFGAFGAVNGN

-195 LLPELRRYYTN
+195 LLPEARRYYTN
-206 VVGKYGRQVLAL
+206 IVGKYGRQVLAL
-218 LEKVAKLEVEMILPL
+218 LEKVAKLEIEMILPL

-241 LDYYFDKYNKWASY
+241 LHYYVEKYSKWASY

-289 KNILVYDVSAWHPS
+289 KNIVVYDVSAWHPS
-303 YILSE
+303 YIMSE
-308 SFRFDR
+308 CFRFDR
-314 LVFAC
+314 LVFAS
-319 STYNMEIFPSMEM
+319 STYNTEIFPSMEM

-362 MREILAEM
+362 MRELLGQM
-370 KDMRLLESEISIR
+370 KDMRVLESEISIR
-383 SAMKAA
+383 SAMTAPDA
-389 DEEALDA
+389 EALDA
-396 LADLIVAA
+396 LVELIVAA

>member
-1 MTRLPPKSTL
+1 MHNIRKITEDLI
-11 SPYTTLFRS
+11 YI

-72 ALKGRELDYLII
+72 ALNGRALDYMII
-84 HHMEPDHCALIPRI
+84 QHMEPDHCALIPRI
-98 LELYPQV
+98 IELYPQV
-105 KVAGSQK
+105 TVVGSQK

-125 AERAMVMKESD
+125 AERAMVMKEGD
-136 TLATGRHT
+136 TLQTGAHT

-155 PEVMVTYDETNKWLF
+155 PEVMVTYDETGKWLF
-170 TADAFGTFGAINGN
+170 SADAFGDFGAINGN

-189 YNVDFD
+189 YDVDFD
-195 LLPELRRYYTN
+195 LMPEVRRYYTN
-206 VVGKYGRQVLAL
+206 IVGKYGRQVLAL
-218 LEKVAKLEVEMILPL
+218 LEKITKLDIQMILSL

-241 LDYYFDKYNKWASY
+241 MHYYIEKYSKWASY
-255 TPEEKGIV
+255 TPEERGIV

-289 KNILVYDVSAWHPS
+289 KNIVVYDVSAWHFS

-308 SFRFDR
+308 CFRFDR
-314 LVFAC
+314 LVFAS
-319 STYNMEIFPSMEM
+319 STYNMEIYPPMEN

-362 MREILAEM
+362 MRELLGQM
-370 KDMRLLESEISIR
+370 KDMRVLESEISIR
-383 SAMKAA
+383 SAMTAA

-396 LADLIVAA
+396 LADLIAAA

>member
-1 MTRLPPKSTL
+1 MHNIRKITEDLI
-11 SPYTTLFRS
+11 YI

-72 ALKGRELDYLII
+72 ALNGRALDYMII
-84 HHMEPDHCALIPRI
+84 QHMEPDHCALIPRI
-98 LELYPQV
+98 IELYPQV
-105 KVAGSQK
+105 TVVGSQK

-125 AERAMVMKESD
+125 AERAMVMKEGD
-136 TLATGRHT
+136 TLQTGAHT

-155 PEVMVTYDETNKWLF
+155 PEVMVTYDETGKWLF
-170 TADAFGTFGAINGN
+170 SADAFGDFGAINGN

-189 YNVDFD
+189 YDVDFD
-195 LLPELRRYYTN
+195 LMPEVRRYYTN
-206 VVGKYGRQVLAL
+206 IVGKYGRQVLAL
-218 LEKVAKLEVEMILPL
+218 LEKITKLDIQMILSL

-241 LDYYFDKYNKWASY
+241 MHYYIEKYSKWASY

-289 KNILVYDVSAWHPS
+289 KNIVVYDVSAWHFS

-308 SFRFDR
+308 CFRFDR
-314 LVFAC
+314 LVFAS
-319 STYNMEIFPSMEM
+319 STYNMEIYPPMEN

-362 MREILAEM
+362 MRELLGQM
-370 KDMRLLESEISIR
+370 KDMRVLESEISIR
-383 SAMKAA
+383 SAMTAA

-396 LADLIVAA
+396 LADLIAAA